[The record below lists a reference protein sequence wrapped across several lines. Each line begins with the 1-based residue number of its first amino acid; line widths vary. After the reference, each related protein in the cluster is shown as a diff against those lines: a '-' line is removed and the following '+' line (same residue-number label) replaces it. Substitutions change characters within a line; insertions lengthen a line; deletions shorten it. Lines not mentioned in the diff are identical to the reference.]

1 MTAYQRVGWA
11 RTLMPPRPGD
21 PPRILWVFLWLCGEC
36 LGQTF
41 SPAEHRCIPPLTTHL
56 PPLTTH
62 KPPIPTTRR
71 PTMTAHRYRKRT
83 VEIEARQFTPDA
95 DVNEATDGL
104 FAWLDAEL
112 QDYWYDDEKNQIII
126 PTLEGD
132 MRASVGDFI
141 IRGIDGEFYPCKPD
155 IFAATHD
162 AVTDEPE
169 RITIPRPRVPFG
181 PEHLA
186 EHEADA
192 HYLRE
197 AARHI
202 EGGYKVGGRNLTAT
216 VIQLL
221 RDCADALHPTA
232 EGTN

>member
-11 RTLMPPRPGD
+11 RTLMPPTPGE

-36 LGQTF
+36 FGQTF
-41 SPAEHRCIPPLTTHL
+41 SPAEHRCIPPLTA
-56 PPLTTH
+56 H
-62 KPPIPTTRR
+62 KPPIPTDRR
-71 PTMTAHRYRKRT
+71 PTMATHRYRKKP

-141 IRGIDGEFYPCKPD
+141 IRGVDGEFYPCKPD
-155 IFAATHD
+155 IFAATYA
-162 AVTDEPE
+162 AVTDEPKQ
-169 RITIPRPRVPFG
+169 ITIPRPHVAFG
-181 PEHLA
+181 PKRTPEHI
-186 EHEADA
+186 ADA
-192 HYLRE
+192 DYLRE
-197 AARHI
+197 AASHI
-202 EGGYKVGGRNLTAT
+202 EGGFPVGGSNLTET
-216 VIQLL
+216 VIDLL
-221 RDCADALHPTA
+221 RATADALHPTT